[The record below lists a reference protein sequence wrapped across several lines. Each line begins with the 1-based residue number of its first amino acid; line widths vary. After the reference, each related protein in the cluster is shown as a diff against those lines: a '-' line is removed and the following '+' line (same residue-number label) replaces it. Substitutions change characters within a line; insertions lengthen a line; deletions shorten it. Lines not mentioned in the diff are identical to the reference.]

1 MWDLMCALGISQ
13 KLLKNALEERMLHLE
28 VGEWRMV
35 VYLQRTKSLDNV
47 RSKVPN
53 VLLEIFSIIIL

>member
-13 KLLKNALEERMLHLE
+13 KLLKNAMEERMLHLE